1 MKKRIIAAVAVFGL
15 LGGILY
21 FAYAQTAAQNNV
33 KHFTAFFAVEGEAID
48 QNNDMKKEIARLTG
62 ADCEELWLVG
72 QSKESALNSYI
83 VSGEYPDF
91 ISGDTSLYEAGA
103 LLPLDEYWENYP
115 NIKNYLTEEQWE
127 RFRRPDGHI
136 YWIPQFGVT
145 HGEDVEVTH
154 SGEAFWIQTRVLK
167 WAGYP
172 EIHTVDEYFDLIERY
187 VAANPVMEDGTPN
200 IPFTILCD
208 GWRYFCLENIPQF
221 LDGYPNDGSCIV
233 DPDTLQVIDYNTT
246 DTAKWYFKKLNE
258 EYHKGILG
266 AEVFTETYE
275 DYLAKLST
283 GAVCG
288 MPDQW
293 WQFYYSIQIA
303 YDEQGLREQGCDYVP
318 LPITREEG
326 IANQWH
332 VTRSAELDSSTGLS
346 ITVSCEDID
355 GALQFVSDLLEPEI
369 IKLRF
374 WGKEGDDYCVD
385 ENGLFYLTE
394 EQEKRWMTSE
404 EKRKHF
410 CFYSYF
416 PRVEGKLPDGINAF
430 SLEYQTT
437 EFFKNQPEDIQ
448 ECFSAYGVT
457 NYVDMIGN
465 NESPGAWYPMYSYTT
480 SLSSNSPA
488 GQIRDQMEAVK
499 HKWLPQV
506 IMAED
511 FETAWEQYME
521 AYDSCNPE
529 IYYQMLQLEVEKR
542 VKG

>member
-1 MKKRIIAAVAVFGL
+1 MKKRIFAAAAVLCL
-15 LGGILY
+15 LCAALY
-21 FAYAQTAAQNNV
+21 LAHAQNTSSGQI
-33 KHFTAFFAVEGEAID
+33 KHFTAFFAVEGENID
-48 QNNDMKKEIARLTG
+48 PNNDMKREIARRTG
-62 ADCEELWLVG
+62 ADCEEMWLVG
-72 QSKESALNSYI
+72 QTKESALNSYI
-83 VSGEYPDF
+83 VSGDYPDF
-91 ISGDTSLYEAGA
+91 ISGDTSLYEVGA
-103 LLPLDEYWENYP
+103 LLPLDEYWDDYP

-127 RFRRPDGHI
+127 RFKRPDGHI

-187 VAANPVMEDGTPN
+187 VAANPTMEDGTPN
-200 IPFTILCD
+200 IPFAILCD

-246 DTAKWYFKKLNE
+246 DTAKWYFGKLNE
-258 EYHKGILG
+258 EYHKGILS
-266 AEVFTETYE
+266 AESFTGTYE
-275 DYLAKLST
+275 DYLKKIST
-283 GAVCG
+283 GAVLG

-293 WQFYYSIQIA
+293 WQFYYSVQTA
-303 YDEQGLREQGCDYVP
+303 YDEKGLREQGCDYVP
-318 LPITREEG
+318 LPITRAEG
-326 IANQWH
+326 IKNQWH

-374 WGKEGDDYCVD
+374 WGMEGDDYYVD
-385 ENGLFYLTE
+385 ENGMFYLTK
-394 EQEKRWMTSE
+394 EQSGRWSAAE

-430 SLEYQTT
+430 SLEYQST
-437 EFFKNQPEDIQ
+437 EFYKNQPADIQ
-448 ECFSAYGVT
+448 ECFSAYGVN
-457 NYVDMIGN
+457 NYVDMLGN
-465 NESPGAWYPMYSYTT
+465 NEAPGPWFPMYSYTT
-480 SLSSNSPA
+480 ALSSNSQA
-488 GQIRDQMEAVK
+488 GQVRDRMEEIK

-506 IMAED
+506 IMADD
-511 FETAWEQYME
+511 FDAAWEAYME
-521 AYDSCNPE
+521 EYNTCDPQ
-529 IYYQMLQLEVEKR
+529 IYYQMLQQEVDRR
-542 VKG
+542 VNG

>member
-62 ADCEELWLVG
+62 ADCEEVWLVG

-200 IPFTILCD
+200 IPF
-208 GWRYFCLENIPQF
+208 IPF
-221 LDGYPNDGSCIV
+221 PLPGRHV
-233 DPDTLQVIDYNTT
+233 H
-246 DTAKWYFKKLNE
+246 F
-258 EYHKGILG
+258 
-266 AEVFTETYE
+266 
-275 DYLAKLST
+275 
-283 GAVCG
+283 
-288 MPDQW
+288 
-293 WQFYYSIQIA
+293 SIQR
-303 YDEQGLREQGCDYVP
+303 DEKEKPPRNS
-318 LPITREEG
+318 I
-326 IANQWH
+326 H
-332 VTRSAELDSSTGLS
+332 VIRCWL
-346 ITVSCEDID
+346 
-355 GALQFVSDLLEPEI
+355 
-369 IKLRF
+369 
-374 WGKEGDDYCVD
+374 
-385 ENGLFYLTE
+385 
-394 EQEKRWMTSE
+394 
-404 EKRKHF
+404 H
-410 CFYSYF
+410 
-416 PRVEGKLPDGINAF
+416 LPD
-430 SLEYQTT
+430 
-437 EFFKNQPEDIQ
+437 K
-448 ECFSAYGVT
+448 C
-457 NYVDMIGN
+457 
-465 NESPGAWYPMYSYTT
+465 
-480 SLSSNSPA
+480 
-488 GQIRDQMEAVK
+488 R
-499 HKWLPQV
+499 
-506 IMAED
+506 
-511 FETAWEQYME
+511 
-521 AYDSCNPE
+521 
-529 IYYQMLQLEVEKR
+529 IYYRDNTSKDRRYNVSY
-542 VKG
+542 VHD